1 MIHVSSTSFPDL
13 SLKRP
18 RRAARLRALAA
29 LALALG
35 ALLAGACMAPAS
47 DGDADRAEGAA
58 DDAALAATT
67 QGLLAPTLPSIVT
80 GVGVS
85 KGSLAVQFNGAWFRL
100 MSDPVQ
106 QWEVENNVTSTP
118 IGATPIDT
126 SSTREEC
133 TCVSSE
139 PSRPCTRQEQIAQ
152 CGTVIRYITDS
163 TRTYNLSV
171 GDSQYEVKALQTAR
185 TERQIA
191 GDLNLRIGFSADMR
205 FEIRV
210 LTPGDPSIGDAQWVV
225 KAQPKRHFINCSFDD
240 ATLEQINITGQPA
253 SSSTPQDCEGT
264 YSQAVQFS
272 SASTISLPGAAEIK
286 SPTNEVLDEAMYQ
299 TFPQGLPYHTDA
311 EFEAYDVNGSVLG
324 RVEDGTFGTVA
335 DLDRNARFFLKARD
349 VSAYSDGTAERGLF
363 STAEVRVPD
372 ELSTSYTNTRRW
384 TIKPITRDIR
394 VRWPLLAG
402 ICGIEAFVRTS
413 AGGSVTAQ
421 NTQCFNGMVQ
431 STRVNGNVALEAAAG
446 AGGYCNIIVA
456 SASAGMTAGVKT
468 AVEFSSTFENLPPA
482 ILASVNAYAEARFA
496 AYFQVRILFWS
507 RRWEKPFLARRV
519 WQRGYTH
526 RVVETVSAPELCNG
540 VVDIADMR
548 LLNTPVYFVPGN
560 PIPFPPPVP
569 NGTTVRL
576 QVMLP
581 PYSTS
586 TTALK
591 IRIAGGADFDQ
602 FTLTPGAAPGL
613 PSTVEF
619 SSDLLGLGSA
629 TRRVRF
635 ERVETVFNIP
645 IRHVSNWIEI
655 AKVGP

>member
-1 MIHVSSTSFPDL
+1 MIPVSSSSSPDL
-13 SLKRP
+13 SPRRP
-18 RRAARLRALAA
+18 RRAARFRSPPLGPL
-29 LALALG
+29 LLALG
-35 ALLAGACMAPAS
+35 AALAAACAAPAPEEEPPS
-47 DGDADRAEGAA
+47 AG
-58 DDAALAATT
+58 DAALATAE

-85 KGSLAVQFNGAWFRL
+85 KGALAVQFKGAWFRV
-100 MSDPVQ
+100 MSDSIH
-106 QWEVENNVTSTP
+106 QWDVENHVD
-118 IGATPIDT
+118 ATPIAATPVDT
-126 SSTREEC
+126 STTREEC
-133 TCVSSE
+133 TCVSAT
-139 PSRPCTRQEQIAQ
+139 PGRPCTRAEQIEQ
-152 CGTVIRYITDS
+152 CGTAIRYITDS
-163 TRTYNLSV
+163 TRTYQLTL

-191 GDLNLRIGFSADMR
+191 GTLDLSMGFAADMR

-210 LTPGDPSIGDAQWVV
+210 LTPGDPALGDAQWIV
-225 KAQPKRHFINCSFDD
+225 KAQPRRHFIDCQFDE
-240 ATLEQINITGQPA
+240 ATLEQLNITGEPA

-264 YSQAVQFS
+264 YSQEVQFS
-272 SASTISLPGAAEIK
+272 GASTLSLPGAAEIK

-299 TFPQGLPYHTDA
+299 TFPQGLPYHTDS
-311 EFEAYDVNGSVLG
+311 EVEAYDVHGSVLG
-324 RVEDGTFGTVA
+324 RVEDGTFGTIA

-363 STAEVRVPD
+363 STAEPRVPD

-421 NTQCFNGMVQ
+421 GTQCFNGMVQ
-431 STRVNGNVALEAAAG
+431 STRVSGNVALEAAAG

-468 AVEFSSTFENLPPA
+468 AIELSSTFENLPPA
-482 ILASVNAYAEARFA
+482 IVASVNAYAEARFA

-540 VVDIADMR
+540 VVDLADMR
-548 LLNTPVYFVPGN
+548 LLDTPVYFVPGN

-569 NGTTVRL
+569 NGTTVRV
-576 QVMLP
+576 QVLLP
-581 PYSTS
+581 PYATS
-586 TTALK
+586 TTGLK
-591 IRIAGGADFDQ
+591 IRVAGGADFDT
-602 FTLTPGAAPGL
+602 FTLTPGAGPGL
-613 PSTVEF
+613 PATVTF

-629 TRRVRF
+629 ARRIRF
-635 ERVETVFNIP
+635 ERVENVLNIP

-655 AKVGP
+655 TKVGP